1 MAEANI
7 SVDQNQLKCSVC
19 LDLLKDP
26 MMIPCGHNYCKRCI
40 TDVWDQDDQ
49 KGIYRC
55 PLCKQSFTPRPV
67 LCKNVMIAEMVE
79 KLKKTRLQATASATP
94 ADPPA
99 SVHAGS
105 EDVQCDSCTGIKQK
119 AVKSCLGC
127 RISYC
132 QTHLEQHEN
141 LFRGKGHNLMDATG
155 RLQELICLQHDKMLE
170 IYCRTDQSCICMMC
184 LVDEHKNHDTVST
197 AAARTEKQ
205 TQIQLNQKIQKKEEE
220 IQELREARS
229 AQTAVEDS
237 ERIFTELILSIEKR
251 HSEVKQLIRDQER
264 AAVNRAEMKLERLE
278 QEIDELKRRNAE
290 LKQLSETQDHVHF
303 LQSLSSASV
312 SLSGSTD
319 GYSVSA
325 QLSFDDV
332 MKSVSQLRDKLQ
344 QFCREEIEKITE
356 TERHTSLIKSSLLC
370 LFSSDFHPFTLDP
383 NTVNSYLYLS
393 EGNTVITSSSY
404 YYSYPDHP
412 DRFENW
418 MEALYRESVTERRY
432 WEVEWSGE
440 VYISVAY
447 NSIMRKGSNNDSRF
461 GCNDQSWR
469 LYCCNSSCSF
479 WYNNMHTDLPVVSSS
494 RVGVYVDHSAG
505 IFVSDTMS
513 LIYRVQ
519 TTFTQ
524 PLYPGIGLG
533 NNATAKLCR
542 LTM

>member
-79 KLKKTRLQATASATP
+79 KLKKTRLQATAS
-94 ADPPA
+94 
-99 SVHAGS
+99 
-105 EDVQCDSCTGIKQK
+105 
-119 AVKSCLGC
+119 
-127 RISYC
+127 
-132 QTHLEQHEN
+132 
-141 LFRGKGHNLMDATG
+141 
-155 RLQELICLQHDKMLE
+155 
-170 IYCRTDQSCICMMC
+170 SCICMMC

-205 TQIQLNQKIQKKEEE
+205 
-220 IQELREARS
+220 RS

-356 TERHTSLIKSSLLC
+356 TVEVLDSALCDFVEPDTGHLLC